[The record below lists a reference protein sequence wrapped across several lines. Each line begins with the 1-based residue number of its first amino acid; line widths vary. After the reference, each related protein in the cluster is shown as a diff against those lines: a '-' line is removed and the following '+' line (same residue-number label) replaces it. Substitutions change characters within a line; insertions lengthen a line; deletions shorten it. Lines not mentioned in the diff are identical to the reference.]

1 MVDVSRW
8 LAEQGLGHH
17 ADAFEQNG
25 IAGDIL
31 RELTDADLKE
41 LGLNLG
47 DRKRLL
53 KAIAALDAGPTQDGV
68 EAVEQ
73 RPVVPREAERRQLTV
88 MFVDLVGSTALS
100 HQLDPEDVRDVIR
113 AYQNTVAEEITRF
126 EGHVAKYMGDG
137 ILAYFGY
144 PQAHEDEAERAVRA
158 GLALVEAVQELCTP
172 AGAPLAAR
180 VGIATGLVVVGDLLG
195 EGAAREEAVVGETP
209 NLAARLQALAEP
221 GAVVVA
227 ASTRRLLGGLFALTD
242 LGPVRLKGFAEPLA
256 AWRVE
261 GEGRAEGRFEALHG
275 GHLTPLIGRGHEL
288 GILLERWG
296 WAKDGDGQVVLIAG
310 EPGIGKSRLL
320 RALREELSGE
330 PHVALSHYCSAHH
343 TNSALYPIITQLE
356 RAAAFAPDDCSE
368 ARLAKLEALLGQAT
382 EQVGE
387 AVPLLAALLGIPV
400 GERYPALNLTPQ
412 RQKQRTLEV
421 LIEQLAGLARAR
433 PVLDLYEDL
442 HWVDPSTLELLDLLI
457 ERVRTLRVLVIMTF
471 RPEFNPP
478 WSGHAHVTSLPLH
491 RLGRRQGA
499 AIVDQL
505 TGGKSLPGEI
515 LEQIVAKTD
524 GVPLFVE
531 ELTKTVLESGIL
543 RDAGDRYE
551 LAGPLPPLAIPS
563 SLHELADGPARPSGA
578 GARGGPDRRG
588 HWPRVLLRAARNRG

>member
-1 MVDVSRW
+1 M
-8 LAEQGLGHH
+8 
-17 ADAFEQNG
+17 
-25 IAGDIL
+25 
-31 RELTDADLKE
+31 
-41 LGLNLG
+41 
-47 DRKRLL
+47 
-53 KAIAALDAGPTQDGV
+53 
-68 EAVEQ
+68 
-73 RPVVPREAERRQLTV
+73 
-88 MFVDLVGSTALS
+88 
-100 HQLDPEDVRDVIR
+100 
-113 AYQNTVAEEITRF
+113 
-126 EGHVAKYMGDG
+126 
-137 ILAYFGY
+137 
-144 PQAHEDEAERAVRA
+144 
-158 GLALVEAVQELCTP
+158 
-172 AGAPLAAR
+172 
-180 VGIATGLVVVGDLLG
+180 
-195 EGAAREEAVVGETP
+195 
-209 NLAARLQALAEP
+209 
-221 GAVVVA
+221 
-227 ASTRRLLGGLFALTD
+227 
-242 LGPVRLKGFAEPLA
+242 RLKGFAEPLA

-275 GHLTPLIGRGHEL
+275 GHLTPLIGREHEL

-330 PHVALSHYCSAHH
+330 PHVALSHYCSPHH

-433 PVLDLYEDL
+433 PVLELYEDV

-471 RPEFNPP
+471 RPEFSPP

-531 ELTKTVLESGIL
+531 ELTKTVLESGLL

-563 SLHELADGPARPSGA
+563 SLHDSLMARLDRLAPVQ
-578 GARGGPDRRG
+578 RGGPDRRG
-588 HWPRVLLRAARNRG
+588 HWPRVLLRAARNRRRHADE